1 MDLNQIYTLAVNV
14 IIVMAFVLPI
24 RFVLAK
30 HLGVNAKSELDRS
43 DNAAFG
49 VAIGGGVLGLI
60 LMLTGVMSGEPMAV
74 ISEEIMSLV
83 VYGVFGFILMIAGV
97 LIQDRIVIRGISL
110 SEEISK
116 GNMAA
121 AFIVAINMTVVGLVL
136 KNAITWT
143 DGDGLDGLVPIVV
156 VFIASQVVLA
166 LVAFIRMTVYK
177 LRNSKNTDNN
187 VANSWQEAIASQNSA
202 IALRYAGQVLATGIL
217 IATTSLIVDGDS
229 LVSIALYWGGT
240 AIALSLAVWL
250 AYRLFLPMILFKV
263 NVVEEVDQQGNVGV
277 AAVEAALFVG
287 LAFMASAYI
296 L

>member
-24 RFVLAK
+24 RFILAK
-30 HLGVNAKSELDRS
+30 HLGVDAKSELDRS

-49 VAIGGGVLGLI
+49 VAVGGGVLGLV

-83 VYGVFGFILMIAGV
+83 VYGIFGSILMIAGV

-110 SEEISK
+110 ASEISK

-121 AFIVAINMTVVGLVL
+121 AFIVAINMAVVGLVV

-143 DGDGLDGLVPIVV
+143 DGDGLDGLLPVLV

-177 LRNSKNTDNN
+177 LRNSKNTDNG
-187 VANSWQEAIASQNSA
+187 VANSWQGAIAAKNTA

-229 LVSIALYWGGT
+229 FVTIALYWGGT
-240 AIALSLAVWL
+240 AIALTLAVWV
-250 AYRLFLPMILFKV
+250 AYRLLLPLILFKV

>member
-24 RFVLAK
+24 RFILAK
-30 HLGVNAKSELDRS
+30 HLGVDAKSELDRS

-49 VAIGGGVLGLI
+49 VAVGGGVLGLV

-83 VYGVFGFILMIAGV
+83 VYGIFGSILMIAGV

-110 SEEISK
+110 ASEISK

-121 AFIVAINMTVVGLVL
+121 AFIVAINMAVVGLVV

-143 DGDGLDGLVPIVV
+143 DGDGLDGLLPVLV

-166 LVAFIRMTVYK
+166 LVAFLRMTVYK
-177 LRNSKNTDNN
+177 LRNSKNTDNS
-187 VANSWQEAIASQNSA
+187 VANSWQGAIAAKNTA

-229 LVSIALYWGGT
+229 FVTIALYWGGT
-240 AIALSLAVWL
+240 AIALTLAVWV
-250 AYRLFLPMILFKV
+250 AYRLLLPLILFKV

>member
-24 RFVLAK
+24 RFILAK
-30 HLGVNAKSELDRS
+30 HLGVDAKSELDRS

-49 VAIGGGVLGLI
+49 VAVGGGVLGLV

-83 VYGVFGFILMIAGV
+83 VYGIFGSILMIAGV

-110 SEEISK
+110 ASEISK

-121 AFIVAINMTVVGLVL
+121 AFIVAINMAVVGLVV

-143 DGDGLDGLVPIVV
+143 DGDGLDGLLPVLV

-166 LVAFIRMTVYK
+166 LVAFLRMTVYK
-177 LRNSKNTDNN
+177 LRNSKNTDNG
-187 VANSWQEAIASQNSA
+187 VANSWQGAIAAKNTA

-229 LVSIALYWGGT
+229 FVTIALYWGGT
-240 AIALSLAVWL
+240 AIALTLAVWV
-250 AYRLFLPMILFKV
+250 AYRLLLPLILFKV